1 MLRRLSYYPPL
12 TNLARRVGLAPAIRS
27 LYHRWAAPGGVLK
40 IQVSG
45 VRFGLYTKVP
55 EELRFLE
62 LSTMSDGG
70 VWSERDMLAAFL
82 GFLRLGDVVYDV
94 GANFGLY
101 SIALGKR
108 VGEQGQI
115 IAFEPLSRNFERL
128 KANIQLNDL
137 KNIRCFPNALGER
150 GARMEM
156 YIDEERPWRSTLLPK
171 PSNDSAKSRAM
182 EVVEVVEGDTFR
194 IMRGLPVPCAVKID
208 VEGFE
213 HSVVGGLRHTL
224 GDPRCRLLGCAVH
237 PALLPSGIT
246 PDHIVAMVRSLG
258 FTRIDAH
265 TEGAEQHF
273 VCYKGPLVAEHAV

>member
-1 MLRRLSYYPPL
+1 MLRRLTYFPQL

-45 VRFGLYTKVP
+45 VRFGLYAKIP

-62 LSTMSDGG
+62 GSTISKG
-70 VWSERDMLAAFL
+70 VVWCERGMLEAFL
-82 GFLRLGDVVYDV
+82 AFLRLGDIVYDV

-128 KANIQLNDL
+128 QANIQLNDL
-137 KNIRCFPNALGER
+137 KNIRFFPKALGEQ
-150 GARMEM
+150 GAKVEM

-171 PSNDSAKSRAM
+171 PASDSANSRAI
-182 EVVEVVEGDTFR
+182 EVVEVVEGDSFR
-194 IMRGLPVPCAVKID
+194 IMHGLPVPCAVKID

-213 HSVVGGLRHTL
+213 GSVLRGFRQTL
-224 GDPRCRLLGCAVH
+224 ADPRCRLLGCAVH
-237 PALLPSGIT
+237 PELLPSGMT
-246 PDHIVAMVRSLG
+246 DERIVALLRSLG
-258 FTRIDAH
+258 FRRIDAH
-265 TEGAEQHF
+265 TQGPEHHL
-273 VCYKGPLVAEHAV
+273 VCYKE